1 MVVFMI
7 MQYGVIKKIQE
18 DKNRD
23 STKDNR
29 YSETTKD
36 KQENE
41 NPARG
46 RVCPQLYIKESILD
60 F

>member
-1 MVVFMI
+1 MI

-23 STKDNR
+23 LTKANR
-29 YSETTKD
+29 HSETTKE

-46 RVCPQLYIKESILD
+46 RVCSRMYTKESIID